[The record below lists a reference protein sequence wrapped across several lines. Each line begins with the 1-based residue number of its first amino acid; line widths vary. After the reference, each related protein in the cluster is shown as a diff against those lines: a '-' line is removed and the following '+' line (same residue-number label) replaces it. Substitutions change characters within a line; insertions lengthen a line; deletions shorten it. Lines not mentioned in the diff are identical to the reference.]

1 MFGFVVANPE
11 KLNEEQR
18 AHYRAVYCGL
28 CRALGK
34 EHGFIDR
41 LTLTYDLAFLILV
54 LSAVTEEPYEALTE
68 RCPIHL
74 TQHRFEV
81 NRFTSYAAEMNI
93 ALSYYKFMDDK
104 ADDGS
109 AVASVKAAVFRKE
122 AEQAAEKYPVPCK
135 AVTDCLERLSAAEQS
150 DILMPD
156 VPAGIFGELMGSLFA
171 VDGTEH
177 REALYDFGVSLGK
190 AIYVMDAAV
199 DLKKDIKKKQ
209 YNPLIMMKKE
219 DVKTALDILM
229 ADVVEQYRRLPV
241 RQDAAIIENI
251 LYSGIWTVYESRRR
265 KERGEQTAEAM
276 KGDDR

>member
-54 LSAVTEEPYEALTE
+54 LSAVEGEPYETLTE
-68 RCPIHL
+68 RCPIHP
-74 TQHRFEV
+74 TKHTYAV

-93 ALSYYKFMDDK
+93 ALSYYKFLDDK
-104 ADDGS
+104 NDEGS
-109 AVASVKAAVFRKE
+109 VGASVKAAVFRKE
-122 AEQAAEKYPVPCK
+122 ALAAADKYPVQCK
-135 AVTDCLERLSAAEQS
+135 AIADCLDKLSAAEKS

-156 VPAGIFGELMGSLFA
+156 IPAGLFGELMGALFA
-171 VDGTEH
+171 LEGCAHKD
-177 REALYDFGVSLGK
+177 ALYEFGCALGK
-190 AIYVMDAAV
+190 AIYLMDAAV
-199 DLKKDIKKKQ
+199 DLKKDIRKKQ
-209 YNPLIMMKKE
+209 YNPLIMTPKAE
-219 DVKTALDILM
+219 IKTALDILM
-229 ADVVEQYRRLPV
+229 AETVEKYKALPV
-241 RQDAAIIENI
+241 SQDAAIIENI

-265 KERGEQTAEAM
+265 RKENAGEQESV
-276 KGDDR
+276 